1 MIKKLYRLSITL
13 CDKVF
18 VCNNINDEDIIIKE
32 FHYWDQ
38 ANNWINNNFKKNL
51 FHIDHIV
58 GNQADGKMISVCDYY
73 EKVFQWKRFW
83 V

>member
-38 ANNWINNNFKKNL
+38 ANNWINNNFKK
-51 FHIDHIV
+51 IEDG
-58 GNQADGKMISVCDYY
+58 GNYNYY
-73 EKVFQWKRFW
+73 YNIKKIKECK
-83 V
+83 

>member
-38 ANNWINNNFKKNL
+38 ANNWINNNFKKIKN
-51 FHIDHIV
+51 
-58 GNQADGKMISVCDYY
+58 GSNYNYY
-73 EKVFQWKRFW
+73 YNIKKIKECK
-83 V
+83 

>member
-1 MIKKLYRLSITL
+1 MIEKLYRLSITL

-38 ANNWINNNFKKNL
+38 ANNWINNNFKK
-51 FHIDHIV
+51 IGE
-58 GNQADGKMISVCDYY
+58 GNNYNYY
-73 EKVFQWKRFW
+73 YNIKNIKECA
-83 V
+83 

>member
-38 ANNWINNNFKKNL
+38 ANNWINNNFKK
-51 FHIDHIV
+51 IKDG
-58 GNQADGKMISVCDYY
+58 GNCNYY
-73 EKVFQWKRFW
+73 YNIKKIKECK
-83 V
+83 

>member
-1 MIKKLYRLSITL
+1 MIEKLYRLSITL

-38 ANNWINNNFKKNL
+38 ANNWINNNFKK
-51 FHIDHIV
+51 IGE
-58 GNQADGKMISVCDYY
+58 GNNYNYY
-73 EKVFQWKRFW
+73 YNIKKIKECV
-83 V
+83 